1 MNSVAEITPSHILE
15 AIDECSRRLDAIEA
29 IATAL
34 SIANAAG
41 SLNDAT
47 VFQPKLAAN
56 VLDGIALLAIDA
68 SRALHGTA

>member
-1 MNSVAEITPSHILE
+1 MNFSKITPNPLHDQ
-15 AIDECSRRLDAIEA
+15 IDECSRRLDAIEA